1 MSPEKTLNVLNI
13 ILTHQSPE
21 AIVRMLDWWKER
33 VPLESVLLV
42 YGGPAKQFD
51 GIAHKQK
58 IFVDDA
64 RLRTRDHQREL
75 QSYTQLYQAVNRFL
89 QTEGME
95 FEFVHFAEYDHLP
108 IVRDL
113 NARQIQQLKSEHADV
128 IGFHLHRVDGTSNV
142 HFLYH
147 ASNEQFGQY
156 WSGITCRDE
165 PNVVL
170 SMFGSGSFWK
180 RETFSAVAL
189 GQEPFPIYVEIF
201 LPTLAHHLGFRVR
214 DYGAQDDFVGVLQD
228 KTNEIARA
236 EKNGAWILHP
246 VKYLWER

>member
-1 MSPEKTLNVLNI
+1 MSPEKTPRVLNV
-13 ILTHQSPE
+13 ILTHQSPS
-21 AIVRMLDWWKER
+21 AIGRMLDWWKDR
-33 VPLESVLLV
+33 VPLDSVLLM
-42 YGGPAKQFD
+42 YGGPAKDFD
-51 GIAHKQK
+51 GIAHQRK
-58 IFVDDA
+58 IFVEDE

-75 QSYTQLYQAVNRFL
+75 QSYTQLYRAVNHFL
-89 QTEGME
+89 HREGAD
-95 FEFVHFAEYDHLP
+95 FNFVHVAEYDHLP

-113 NARQIQQLKSEHADV
+113 NLRQIERLDSERADV
-128 IGFHLHRVDGTSNV
+128 IGFHLQRVDGTSNA

-147 ASNEQFGQY
+147 ASNEQFGRY

-165 PNVVL
+165 PDVVL

-180 RETFSAVAL
+180 REAFAAVAS
-189 GQEPFPIYVEIF
+189 GEEPFPIYVEIF

-214 DYGAQDDFVGVLQD
+214 DYGAQDEFVGVLKD
-228 KTNEIARA
+228 KTNEIPRA